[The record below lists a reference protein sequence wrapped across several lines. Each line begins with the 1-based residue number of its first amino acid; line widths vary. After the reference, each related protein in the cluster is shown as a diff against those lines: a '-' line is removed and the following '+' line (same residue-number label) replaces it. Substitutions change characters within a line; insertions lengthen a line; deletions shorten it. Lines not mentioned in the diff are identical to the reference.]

1 LRLKKLKIEW
11 VCVCVCERERELENT
26 YTIFK
31 VWTLL
36 EFLNFFP
43 QLTDVACVM
52 WFKNVEG
59 LSKLVEGCKGAISSE
74 MFAMNISYGN
84 LRKSDC

>member
-1 LRLKKLKIEW
+1 MLQ
-11 VCVCVCERERELENT
+11 NT

-43 QLTDVACVM
+43 QLTDVAVLCGSKMLRDYPNLLKDV
-52 WFKNVEG
+52 KE
-59 LSKLVEGCKGAISSE
+59 LSQGECSP
-74 MFAMNISYGN
+74 
-84 LRKSDC
+84 